1 MRGEHLSSNHWV
13 ELYRLIGLPRTTD
26 IAKLRVS
33 ELLGMA
39 DKIIANVAALKEL
52 NSRAQ
57 GEVSIRDAL
66 TELEVSLENTTILM

>member
-66 TELEVSLENTTILM
+66 TELEVSLENTILI

>member
-1 MRGEHLSSNHWV
+1 MLTP
-13 ELYRLIGLPRTTD
+13 GLPRTTD

-33 ELLGMA
+33 ELLNMS
-39 DKIIANVAALKEL
+39 DKIIDNVDALKEL

-66 TELEVSLENTTILM
+66 TELEVSAVLCVKL